1 MLFTWLTLAGLICL
15 FSPPR
20 LTGKLQLV
28 YARLFS
34 WPLATGRG
42 LTIAARPMPQPNGAS
57 ATEYE
62 RLMAANRRLK
72 NHVANLNQRLTEAH
86 RQIDQLAGLRVVPQW
101 DNMGFTPADV
111 IAATGQVQNELFVN
125 RGQADKIA
133 VKQFVL
139 AENSLVGTVCD
150 VSDKTAKVRLI
161 TDPMSK
167 IPVLIGA
174 SNIPGVMEG
183 QGSNRAKISLVPA
196 TRAVQKGD
204 PVRIRKTPGLLDSPI
219 ITAEVID
226 CKRDAENPVLWDI
239 TVQPVCD
246 IANAAK
252 VWIVVSAPQPK

>member
-1 MLFTWLTLAGLICL
+1 MLFTWLTLGGLICL

-20 LTGKLQLV
+20 LTGKFQLV

-42 LTIAARPMPQPNGAS
+42 LTIAARPMPQPNGVS

-62 RLMAANRRLK
+62 RLVTANRRLK
-72 NHVANLNQRLTEAH
+72 NHVANLSQRLTDAH
-86 RQIDQLAGLRVVPQW
+86 QQIDQLARLRTVPQW
-101 DNMGFTPADV
+101 NRMGFFLADV
-111 IAATGQVQNELFVN
+111 IAATGQIQNELFIN
-125 RGQADKIA
+125 RGQDDNIA
-133 VKQFVL
+133 VDQFVL
-139 AENSLVGTVCD
+139 ADNSIIGTVCD
-150 VSDKTAKVRLI
+150 VSDKRAKIRLI

-167 IPVLIGA
+167 IPVLIGT

-183 QGSNRAKISLVPA
+183 RGSNRARISLVPA

-204 PVRIRKTPGLLDSPI
+204 LVRIRKTPGLLDVPI
-219 ITAEVID
+219 ITAKVID

-246 IANAAK
+246 IANVAEVA
-252 VWIVVSAPQPK
+252 IVVSAPRPK